1 LARDIEVFRRIE
13 EAKAPWR
20 AIEAAAHASPFQ
32 RYAWIES
39 HLRTISAANG
49 AEPAIVLIRDAAGEP
64 VVILPLEKTR
74 RGGITVLSSIGGKHA
89 SFHLPLA
96 TPAGEALIAADPA
109 ALLRR
114 AAAAAGGADLVV
126 MTSQPALWRGR
137 RNPLTV
143 GGAVE
148 AASRAY
154 ETLLPRDAEAFI
166 GERLSGDT
174 RKKLRKKR
182 QALAKLGTVAA
193 TRPTKPDAIGRILDA
208 FFAQKLRRFAA
219 QGLANPFAEPETQA
233 FLRQATLP
241 QDREPAAI
249 ELYALSCGDRTTA
262 VFGLATGFGRA
273 SGMFTSFDDD
283 DPAVARCSPGDL
295 LLQDM
300 VRDLVARGFTEFDL
314 GVGEARYKNAFCA
327 NEVVLVD
334 SFMPLT
340 LYGRLGAAVLETASR
355 MKAAVKRDPRLMNAA
370 NRLRAVVR
378 RKA

>member
-1 LARDIEVFRRIE
+1 LARDIEVFRHIE
-13 EAKAPWR
+13 GAKAPWR

-64 VVILPLEKTR
+64 AVILPFEKTR
-74 RGGITVLSSIGGKHA
+74 RGGITILSSIGGKHA

-96 TPAGEALIAADPA
+96 TPAGEAVIAADPA

-114 AAAAAGGADLVV
+114 SAAAAGGADLVV

-137 RNPLTV
+137 RNPLAV

-166 GERLSGDT
+166 AERLSGDA
-174 RKKLRKKR
+174 RKKLRRKR
-182 QALAKLGTVAA
+182 QALAKLGSVAA
-193 TRPTKPDAIGRILDA
+193 TFPTEPEAIERILDA

-219 QGLANPFAEPETQA
+219 QGLPNPFAEPETQA

-241 QDREPAAI
+241 EDGEPAAI
-249 ELYALSCGDRTTA
+249 ELYALTCGERIAA

-273 SGMFTSFDDD
+273 SGMFASFDDD
-283 DPAVARCSPGDL
+283 PALTRCSPGDL